1 MCVCVRT
8 MLERGEGQG
17 RVCVRA
23 REGRG
28 RREREG
34 SSMGGREREVWRE
47 LVSRGTRKQL
57 CSPQTNTCRLGGK
70 EHFSEVPP
78 RVVR

>member
-1 MCVCVRT
+1 

-57 CSPQTNTCRLGGK
+57 PT
-70 EHFSEVPP
+70 PAD
-78 RVVR
+78 